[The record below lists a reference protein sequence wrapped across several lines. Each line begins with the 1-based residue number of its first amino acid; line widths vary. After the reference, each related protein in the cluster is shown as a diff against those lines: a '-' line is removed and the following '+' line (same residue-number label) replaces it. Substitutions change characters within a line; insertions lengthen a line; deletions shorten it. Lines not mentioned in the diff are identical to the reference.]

1 MDRRE
6 KKSSREDY
14 LEAILIRTN
23 RYGACRVTDV
33 ADQMG
38 YSKASVSVALKK
50 LEEDGCIVRD
60 AWRVVLTDKGQDIAQ
75 HIYDR
80 HEFFAEWFKKIG
92 VSEENA
98 EGDACR
104 IEHVLS
110 EESYEKMRVYLEKM
124 EENVSHV

>member
-50 LEEDGCIVRD
+50 LEEDGCIIRD
-60 AWRVVLTDKGQDIAQ
+60 EWRVVLTDKGKDIAQ
-75 HIYDR
+75 SIYDR
-80 HEFFAEWFKKIG
+80 HEFFSEWLKRIG
-92 VSEENA
+92 VSGETAEE
-98 EGDACR
+98 DACR

-110 EESYEKMRVYLEKM
+110 EESYEKMQEYLESV
-124 EENVSHV
+124 EGVSYS

>member
-6 KKSSREDY
+6 RKSSREDY

-50 LEEDGCIVRD
+50 RD
-60 AWRVVLTDKGQDIAQ
+60 EWRVVLTDKGRDIAQ

-80 HEFFAEWFKKIG
+80 HEFFTEWFKKIG

-98 EGDACR
+98 EEDACR

-110 EESYEKMRVYLEKM
+110 EECYEKMRAYLEEAEKKR
-124 EENVSHV
+124 

>member
-1 MDRRE
+1 MAKNE
-6 KKSSREDY
+6 SSENY

-50 LEEDGCIVRD
+50 LEEDGCIIRD

-92 VSEENA
+92 RSEERRVGK
-98 EGDACR
+98 ECR
-104 IEHVLS
+104 SRWSPYH
-110 EESYEKMRVYLEKM
+110 
-124 EENVSHV
+124 